1 MKLWLIGSL
10 FIGLI
15 SSAHAAQVITCVL
28 SDSGT
33 QDQILIT
40 LNNDQNGSFA
50 YRTAATSPTSS
61 SDDGSL
67 PLKRIASSK
76 DIANFQVQT
85 AVVTMNFEM
94 PATLVLA
101 PSDGFT
107 AKLTSV
113 IESMGLNQEQALNCK
128 SRL

>member
-10 FIGLI
+10 SIGLI
-15 SSAHAAQVITCVL
+15 SSAHATQVITCNIN
-28 SDSGT
+28 DIGT

-61 SDDGSL
+61 SDEGSL
-67 PLKRIASSK
+67 PLKRTSSPK
-76 DIANFQVQT
+76 DIANFLVQS
-85 AVVTMNFEM
+85 AVMTMNFEM
-94 PATLVLA
+94 SATLVLA